1 MKKPL
6 LQFTGKGIYCSI
18 AKVYLDPWKPV
29 DHAIISHGHADH
41 SRYGHKKYITHH
53 HNVPIIKHRLG
64 DIVVTGKEWG
74 ETFTINN
81 VKFSLHPAGH
91 IIGSSQIRVEHQG
104 EKWVF
109 TGDYKTED
117 DGISTPYEVVKC
129 HTFITECTFGLP
141 AFKWTPQQEVF
152 QDINN
157 WWENNRN
164 EGKTSVLFG
173 YSLGKAQR
181 LLKYLDTDIGK
192 IYTHAAIENMTEIL
206 RPLVNFPPTTLIT
219 KETKKEDLAGNMV
232 LAPPSAHGSP
242 WIRKMVP
249 FVTGSASGW
258 MAFRG
263 ARRRRAIDKGF
274 VLSDHCD
281 FQQLLD
287 SIKATGAE
295 KIICTHGYTD
305 LFSRY
310 LRELGYDARTEQTQ
324 YEGEL
329 SELNS
334 QETEEEDV
342 KNLTSKI

>member
-1 MKKPL
+1 MNKPL
-6 LQFTGKGIYCSI
+6 LQFTGKGIYCSA

-64 DIVVTGKEWG
+64 DITVTGKEWG
-74 ETFTINN
+74 ETFLINN

-104 EKWVF
+104 EVWVF

-152 QDINN
+152 KDINN
-157 WWENNRN
+157 WWASNKGD
-164 EGKTSVLFG
+164 GKTSVLFG

-192 IYTHAAIENMTEIL
+192 IYTHGAIENMTEVL
-206 RPLVNFPPTTLIT
+206 RPLVQFPPTTLIT
-219 KETKKEDLAGNMV
+219 KDTKKDELAGNMV

-263 ARRRRAIDKGF
+263 ARRRRAIDRGF

-287 SIKATGAE
+287 SIKSTGAE
-295 KIICTHGYTD
+295 KVICTHGYTD
-305 LFSRY
+305 LFARY

-334 QETEEEDV
+334 QETEEG
-342 KNLTSKI
+342 NLKLLTER